1 MTRNYTIL
9 GLALVATTTLGLDA
23 QASSVP
29 RAPAA
34 DAGRFD
40 NQVRERTIEAPR
52 TDISAMPSGGAI
64 AQAPAG
70 ADKIRFTLDNLQL
83 EGVTAYSEAEL
94 RSVYGAMI
102 GQNISL
108 ADLYEIAARLTT
120 KYRNDGYILTQ
131 IVVPPQTIEKGTA
144 RLQVVEGRI
153 DRILVEGP
161 ADEQSALPLI
171 RSYTQSITSATGD
184 KPLNNKDL
192 ERALLLINDLPGVS
206 ARSIIAP
213 SPNVVGAADLTILIE
228 RKAYDAIV
236 GIDNYGSR
244 YLGRWQGNAAA
255 SVNSFFGMNERITGQ
270 VVYAPHRALNDR
282 ELAYFAGTYA
292 QPFGRF
298 GTNVALNYS
307 YTNTEP
313 GLNLRD
319 FDVFGQSQY
328 WGATVTQ
335 PIIRSRS
342 MNLLARV
349 TLDARNAK
357 NKNNIPDDRKDQ
369 IRALRVGGRFDAL
382 DNIFSGGVSTV
393 DVQASRGLSWF
404 DASSK
409 RDARLTRELGEPQFT
424 KVEAEAQ
431 RLQRLASGW
440 NLLVGLRGQMANSP
454 QLTSEE
460 FGVGG
465 ISYGRGYDPSEIV
478 GDSGFAGKMELQW
491 NPQWEVANLVNAPQV
506 FGFWD
511 AGKVYNRDSTTDS
524 DVESLSSAGLGFRAD
539 LGPALQTEFFVAKP
553 LTRDVQTEGD
563 TDPRFYVSVSKKF

>member
-1 MTRNYTIL
+1 MKKEYKIL
-9 GLALVATTTLGLDA
+9 GLALIATTTLGFNA

-40 NQVRERTIEAPR
+40 QTVRERTAEAPR

-64 AQAPAG
+64 AQAPPG
-70 ADKIRFTLDNLQL
+70 AEKIRFTLDNLEL
-83 EGVTAYSEAEL
+83 EGVTAYNEAEL
-94 RSVYGAMI
+94 REVYGASL

-153 DRILVEGP
+153 DRITVEGP
-161 ADEQSALPLI
+161 AAEQSALPLI
-171 RSYTQSITSATGD
+171 RSYTRTIPSGTTVR
-184 KPLNNKDL
+184 PLNNKDL
-192 ERALLLINDLPGVS
+192 ERALLLINDLPGLS
-206 ARSIIAP
+206 ARSIISP
-213 SPNVVGAADLTILIE
+213 SATVTGAADLTILVE
-228 RKAYDAIV
+228 RKSYDATV

-244 YLGRWQGNAAA
+244 YLGRWQGNASA
-255 SVNSFFGMNERITGQ
+255 SANSFFGLNERISGQ

-292 QPFGRF
+292 QPIGPY
-298 GTNVALNYS
+298 GTSVALNYS

-328 WGATVTQ
+328 WAATVAH
-335 PIIRSRS
+335 PIIRSRN
-342 MNLLARV
+342 MNLSSRV
-349 TLDARNAK
+349 TFDARNAK
-357 NKNNIPDDRKDQ
+357 NKNNIPDPRKDE

-393 DVQASRGLSWF
+393 DVQVARGVSWLG
-404 DASSK
+404 ASSK
-409 RDARLTRELGEPQFT
+409 GDAQLTRERGDPEFT
-424 KVEAEAQ
+424 KFEAEAQ
-431 RLQRLASGW
+431 RLQRLAPGW
-440 NLLVGLRGQMANSP
+440 NILLGITGQLSDSP
-454 QLTSEE
+454 QLASEE

-478 GDSGFAGKMELQW
+478 GDSGYAGKVELQW
-491 NPQWEVANLVNAPQV
+491 NPEWSLPNLVNAPQV
-506 FGFWD
+506 FTFWD
-511 AGKVYNRDSTTDS
+511 GGKAYNRDSTTGS
-524 DVESLSSAGLGFRAD
+524 DVESLTSAGLGFRAD
-539 LGPALQTEFFVAKP
+539 IGPALQTEFFVAKP

-563 TDPRFYVSVSKKF
+563 TDPRFYVSVSRKF